1 MKRKL
6 YILIPARSGS
16 IRIKNK
22 NLKPVGGVTLLERK
36 IKTAIKSKI
45 GKVFVS
51 TNCKKIAKISK
62 SLGAEVPFLRPKVYS
77 NSKSSTISCV
87 LHFIRFLNQKK
98 IHLPEYLAVLPVTNP
113 FLKVSSV
120 KSAFYKIQREKKYN
134 SIISYR
140 ESSEHPFL
148 FVKKNKKLFFDII
161 KYEGYKYSDFERTQ
175 DWPKA
180 YIASPALKI
189 SKIQYFNKFIKN
201 KNPYFNEKTFDYK
214 NCLGLKIKNIESV
227 DINDQFDL
235 NFANKII
242 DLAR

>member
-16 IRIKNK
+16 TRIKNK

-87 LHFIRFLNQKK
+87 LHFIRFLRKKK

-113 FLKVSSV
+113 FLKVSSI

-180 YIASPALKI
+180 YIASSALKI
-189 SKIQYFNKFIKN
+189 SKIQYFNKYIKN
-201 KNPYFNEKTFDYK
+201 KNPYFNKKTFDYK
-214 NCLGLKIKNIESV
+214 NCLGLKIKNIESI